1 VTAKQARP
9 PCVWDVAVAEQLA
22 LRLVAQSAQPE
33 RESMHM
39 AAGLV
44 LGWYGKGVA
53 DVEPATIKAWHAF
66 AHGHPF
72 WHS

>member
-1 VTAKQARP
+1 MQDTLGHLN
-9 PCVWDVAVAEQLA
+9 DVAVAEQLA
-22 LRLVAQSAQPE
+22 LRLIAQSAQPE
-33 RESMHM
+33 RESVHM

-53 DVEPATIKAWHAF
+53 DVEPSTIKAWHAF

>member
-1 VTAKQARP
+1 
-9 PCVWDVAVAEQLA
+9 
-22 LRLVAQSAQPE
+22 
-33 RESMHM
+33 MHM